1 MSIFRSGSRWASN
14 MGLVVKR
21 PVLTHLA
28 LIPSQNH
35 HWLQR
40 YVYITKWALRA
51 PNVAQVVNG
60 PLLTHLQLILSQNYD
75 WLLRYVYITKW
86 ALSGP

>member
-1 MSIFRSGSRWASN
+1 MCIFPNGPLRAPN
-14 MGLVVKR
+14 KAQVVNC
-21 PVLTHLA
+21 PFLTHLK

-35 HWLQR
+35 HWLPR

-51 PNVAQVVNG
+51 PNMAQVVNG